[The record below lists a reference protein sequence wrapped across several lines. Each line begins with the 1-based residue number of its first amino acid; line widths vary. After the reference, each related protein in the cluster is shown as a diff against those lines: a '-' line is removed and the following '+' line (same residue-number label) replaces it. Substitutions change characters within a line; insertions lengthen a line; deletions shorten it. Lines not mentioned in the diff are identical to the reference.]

1 RTDAGHDLALGQMPM
16 AHQPRQSA
24 VSLSAWP
31 PRKPAISASTACAN
45 SARAPLRKISVNGS
59 LKVAGCASLI
69 TLSWVTAY
77 HSFGGE
83 VEAFEHPT
91 IRRLTPSSRHQLS
104 RIAQLGNKRP
114 EHFVDK
120 LSLAAL
126 LASLEYAARLLEQK
140 RE

>member
-1 RTDAGHDLALGQMPM
+1 MPM
-16 AHQPRQSA
+16 AHQPRPA
-24 VSLSAWP
+24 VSSQLVGVVP
-31 PRKPAISASTACAN
+31 PKARNLGLYRVRN

-59 LKVAGCASLI
+59 LKVPGCASLI

-120 LSLAAL
+120 L
-126 LASLEYAARLLEQK
+126 
-140 RE
+140 

>member
-59 LKVAGCASLI
+59 LKVPGCASLI

-104 RIAQLGNKRP
+104 RIAHVTLWVPLVAIGALYFHELGNEIYR
-114 EHFVDK
+114 F
-120 LSLAAL
+120 S
-126 LASLEYAARLLEQK
+126 QK
-140 RE
+140 CRELV